1 MTDRTYFVL
10 KRLHSLSG
18 VVPIAGFVAF
28 HLFENSNSVLGAD
41 KFNET
46 VHTIR
51 SMPYLSLLEVGLL
64 APILFHALMG
74 VYLVSLG
81 KRNTLQYP
89 TRANWSYT
97 LQRVTGM
104 ILLFFIAFHVYT
116 TRFAGIA
123 SDQMFQY
130 MAGQYAHAW
139 ISGFYVL
146 GILSAA
152 FHLSNGLWGF
162 LVAWGI
168 VTGEKSM
175 DLVWKGCMGLG
186 LGVALMGLNALAGF
200 HGSGVKVFF
209 HQEPA
214 STSAAQAPAAAAAA
228 PVAASTTAQA
238 KN

>member
-28 HLFENSNSVLGAD
+28 HLFENSNSVMGAD

-51 SMPYLSLLEVGLL
+51 SMPYLSLLELGLL
-64 APILFHALMG
+64 LPILFHALMG
-74 VYLVSLG
+74 VYLVSKA
-81 KRNTLQYP
+81 KRNTLQFP

-130 MAGQYAHAW
+130 MAGQYAHTW
-139 ISGFYVL
+139 ISCFYVL

-162 LVAWGI
+162 AVAWGI

-175 DLVWKGCMGLG
+175 DLAWKACMGLG
-186 LGVALMGLNALAGF
+186 LAVALMGLNALAGF
-200 HGSGVKVFF
+200 HGSGVKAFF
-209 HQEPA
+209 HEEP
-214 STSAAQAPAAAAAA
+214 APAAPA
-228 PVAASTTAQA
+228 PVAAPSAAAPAPAAQA

>member
-74 VYLVSLG
+74 VYLATKG
-81 KRNTLQYP
+81 RRNTLQFS

-104 ILLFFIAFHVYT
+104 ILLLFISFHVYT
-116 TRFAGIA
+116 TRFANIP

-130 MAGQYAHAW
+130 LAGQYAHTW
-139 ISGFYVL
+139 ISCFYAL

-175 DLVWKGCMGLG
+175 ELVWKGCMGLG
-186 LGVALMGLNALAGF
+186 LAVALMGLNALAGF
-200 HGSGVKVFF
+200 HGMGVKAFF
-209 HQEPA
+209 HEEP
-214 STSAAQAPAAAAAA
+214 SVSA
-228 PVAASTTAQA
+228 PVAAVPAPAPVSTTAQA
-238 KN
+238 KY